1 LRRSGFHQ
9 GETQVTNTNTG
20 IDGKAL
26 QSIIDRIERLDVDA
40 QAVKEDIAEVKSE
53 AKSAGY
59 DLKILNKVLARRKK
73 TREVLAEEEELVL
86 MYESSLGLFD

>member
-1 LRRSGFHQ
+1 M
-9 GETQVTNTNTG
+9 TDTNTG

-40 QAVKEDIAEVKSE
+40 QAIKEDIAEVKSE

-73 TREVLAEEEELVL
+73 TREALAEEEELVL